1 MQKTT
6 NNSILIPLFKGLILL
21 LIISQAVVA
30 ALREFHPF
38 APQRFQITLN
48 ENTKLA
54 RSSLSLGN
62 VTAFLNNLPDV
73 NKCKKYSNSIKSANC

>member
-21 LIISQAVVA
+21 LIISQAIAA
-30 ALREFHPF
+30 ALREVRPF
-38 APQRFQITLN
+38 APQKMQITLN
-48 ENTKLA
+48 EDAKLV

-73 NKCKKYSNSIKSANC
+73 NSF